1 MQSESDTKSDEP
13 SSTDEAP
20 GALFIVP
27 GENEQVYVIEGKP
40 VDANRK
46 LAAEIAED
54 LRTVIDRAT
63 TPSREVQIALASHGG
78 DRAHIEIHGE
88 FPGLNHG
95 FGEGTRFSE
104 VYFQH
109 GASEPSESAIPVD
122 LPDV

>member
-1 MQSESDTKSDEP
+1 MQSNTQPKKP

-20 GALFIVP
+20 GAIYIVP
-27 GENEQVYVIEGKP
+27 GEDDQVYVVEGKP
-40 VDANRK
+40 VDENRD
-46 LAAEIAED
+46 LAAEIAAD

-63 TPSREVQIALASHGG
+63 SPSREVQIALASHGG

-104 VYFQH
+104 VYFKH
-109 GASEPSESAIPVD
+109 GASEPSEKAIPIEI
-122 LPDV
+122 PDQ